1 MSSFEKLQTWFQS
14 TPKDFS
20 YDELKR
26 LLSGFGYK
34 QQQRSGSR
42 VVFKN
47 ERLHHSIKLHK
58 PHPGNILR
66 RYQVNTIL
74 KELKIKGLLQ

>member
-1 MSSFEKLQTWFQS
+1 MSSFEKLQTRFLLN
-14 TPKDFS
+14 PKDFS

-34 QQQRSGSR
+34 EQKRSGYR

-58 PHPGNILR
+58 PHPGNILK
-66 RYQVNTIL
+66 RYQINIIIN
-74 KELKIKGLLQ
+74 ELKIKGLL

>member
-1 MSSFEKLQTWFQS
+1 MSSFEKLQTRFLS

-34 QQQRSGSR
+34 EQQRSGSR
-42 VVFKN
+42 TVFKN

-58 PHPGNILR
+58 PHPGNILK
-66 RYQVNTIL
+66 RYQVNIIL
-74 KELKIKGLLQ
+74 KELKIKGLL

>member
-1 MSSFEKLQTWFQS
+1 MSSFEKLLIRFLS
-14 TPKDFS
+14 NPKDFS

-34 QQQRSGSR
+34 EQQRTGSR

-58 PHPGNILR
+58 PHPGNILK
-66 RYQVNTIL
+66 RYQVNIIL
-74 KELKIKGLLQ
+74 KELKIKGLL

>member
-1 MSSFEKLQTWFQS
+1 MSSFEKLQTRFLS
-14 TPKDFS
+14 NPKDFN

-34 QQQRSGSR
+34 EQQRSGSR

-58 PHPGNILR
+58 PHPGNILK
-66 RYQVNTIL
+66 RYQVNIIL
-74 KELKIKGLLQ
+74 KELKIKELL

>member
-1 MSSFEKLQTWFQS
+1 MSSFEKLQIRLLS
-14 TPKDFS
+14 NPKDFS

-34 QQQRSGSR
+34 EQQRSGSR

-58 PHPGNILR
+58 PHPGNILK
-66 RYQVNTIL
+66 RYQVNIIL
-74 KELKIKGLLQ
+74 KELKIKELL

>member
-1 MSSFEKLQTWFQS
+1 MSSFEKLQTRFLS
-14 TPKDFS
+14 NPKDFS

-34 QQQRSGSR
+34 EQQRSGSR

-58 PHPGNILR
+58 PHPGNILK
-66 RYQVNTIL
+66 RYQVNIIL
-74 KELKIKGLLQ
+74 KELKIKGLL

>member
-1 MSSFEKLQTWFQS
+1 MSSFEKLQIRFLS
-14 TPKDFS
+14 TPQDFS

-34 QQQRSGSR
+34 EQQRSGSR

-58 PHPGNILR
+58 PHPGNILK

-74 KELKIKGLLQ
+74 KELKIKGLL

>member
-1 MSSFEKLQTWFQS
+1 MSSFEKLQTRFLS
-14 TPKDFS
+14 NPKDFS

-34 QQQRSGSR
+34 EQQRSGSR

-58 PHPGNILR
+58 PHSGNILK
-66 RYQVNTIL
+66 RYQANIIL
-74 KELKIKGLLQ
+74 KELKIKGLL